1 MHARPDPA
9 REIRLTALHATR
21 GMNYWSRR
29 PVIRMDLA
37 VGAYDHVS
45 SADVPGFTECLLAAL
60 PGLAD
65 HWCSIGAPGGF
76 VRRLRRGTYAPHIIE
91 HVALELQVMLGLD
104 VGFGRT
110 RDGDE
115 PGEYTLV
122 FEHRHEPMGL
132 RAGALAL
139 EIVQRAFALTLD
151 GVDASLAELQALL
164 ATPDTPPVSAV
175 VYGGVTGGS
184 GRAQAQHE
192 LLRRLDH
199 SLVDEP
205 VVVDVSP
212 AYLLRAGLPYAQS
225 EVALVLD
232 ADLTDV
238 PDRFRQ
244 PDRAARLVSVLVD
257 AVRPSGVVVCRA
269 QDWELQEYAR
279 DRQAR
284 VAVFSA
290 SDDVTPRDERVAVAA
305 GRVRDQRIILD
316 GLGESPVE
324 EALVR
329 DVPVAPQVAA
339 AVASYVTRGDRRV
352 TQRDVATG
360 RSR

>member
-1 MHARPDPA
+1 MVARPDPA
-9 REIRLTALHATR
+9 SDIRLTALHATR
-21 GMNYWSRR
+21 GINYWSRR

-37 VGAYDHVS
+37 VGAYEHVS

-76 VRRLRRGTYAPHIIE
+76 VKRLRRGTYAPHIIE

-110 RDGDE
+110 RDGDV

-132 RAGALAL
+132 RAAALAL

-151 GVDASLAELQALL
+151 RVDASLTELQALL
-164 ATPDTPPVSAV
+164 ATPDTPPVTGV
-175 VYGGVTGGS
+175 VFGGVTGGS
-184 GRAQAQHE
+184 GRAHAQHE
-192 LLRRLDH
+192 LLRRLDQ
-199 SLVDEP
+199 SIADEP

-225 EVALVLD
+225 AVALVLD
-232 ADLTDV
+232 TDLTDV

-244 PDRAARLVSVLVD
+244 PDRASRLVSILAD
-257 AVRPSGVVVCRA
+257 AVRPGGVVVCRA
-269 QDWELQEYAR
+269 QDWELQDYAR

-284 VAVFSA
+284 VAVYSTG
-290 SDDVTPRDERVAVAA
+290 DDVTARDERVAVAV
-305 GRVRDQRIILD
+305 GRVRANRIILD
-316 GLGESPVE
+316 GLANGQIE
-324 EALVR
+324 EALVSN
-329 DVPVAPQVAA
+329 VPVGSQVAA
-339 AVASYVTRGDRRV
+339 AVATYVARHDRGA
-352 TQRDVATG
+352 TERDVATI
-360 RSR
+360 RSP